1 MFDSRHLV
9 SERRRTHSTS
19 ARSHTHRPLPTICT
33 DRNLSRILA
42 DTPHLH
48 TKDSVLLR
56 KVPLKVSELACR
68 VAHFRYSGSMGTMG
82 GSSRDQ
88 QAKIP
93 NNKFS
98 HPHSPCDPVVSIA
111 RSHRPLQPAP
121 GYSHHSPEGTR
132 QLYPQQV
139 QCRLGPPVPI
149 TTQALQ
155 PSALALSTPATAP
168 AISTPTTAPMPQSH
182 GTYRVMSP
190 ALYSAAQQSA
200 FVASPAQRS
209 AGSAQEMPIDLTADD
224 KQQGQAMPTRNGVPS
239 QSSPVVSQKPIAKST
254 PLSHASARPAKRKAA
269 PNTKELVPEKR
280 PAMRLQCSEVPAI
293 TKQTVAPVRASKS
306 RRKRQAQN
314 ARPCSPSAEKMAGSM
329 ILEQM
334 KLHRAAELE
343 KRELR
348 DGERK
353 IVGGIDVAKLVIDGV
368 HYKDIVRMIAPHL
381 QQRGDKPQEWP
392 PQSFWDGLTRDAQAA
407 QTACT
412 LDVDADVAAML
423 EGTKDIP
430 NTVWRWEQAR
440 NSFQEYDPDQG
451 SDTTLSPGEATT
463 EPGTQS
469 ENKPDDFQRAMNQ
482 LDAWD
487 DEDLLEDICHIERL
501 RVA

>member
-1 MFDSRHLV
+1 
-9 SERRRTHSTS
+9 
-19 ARSHTHRPLPTICT
+19 
-33 DRNLSRILA
+33 
-42 DTPHLH
+42 
-48 TKDSVLLR
+48 
-56 KVPLKVSELACR
+56 
-68 VAHFRYSGSMGTMG
+68 
-82 GSSRDQ
+82 
-88 QAKIP
+88 
-93 NNKFS
+93 
-98 HPHSPCDPVVSIA
+98 
-111 RSHRPLQPAP
+111 
-121 GYSHHSPEGTR
+121 
-132 QLYPQQV
+132 
-139 QCRLGPPVPI
+139 
-149 TTQALQ
+149 
-155 PSALALSTPATAP
+155 
-168 AISTPTTAPMPQSH
+168 
-182 GTYRVMSP
+182 
-190 ALYSAAQQSA
+190 
-200 FVASPAQRS
+200 
-209 AGSAQEMPIDLTADD
+209 
-224 KQQGQAMPTRNGVPS
+224 
-239 QSSPVVSQKPIAKST
+239 
-254 PLSHASARPAKRKAA
+254 
-269 PNTKELVPEKR
+269 
-280 PAMRLQCSEVPAI
+280 
-293 TKQTVAPVRASKS
+293 
-306 RRKRQAQN
+306 
-314 ARPCSPSAEKMAGSM
+314 MAGSM